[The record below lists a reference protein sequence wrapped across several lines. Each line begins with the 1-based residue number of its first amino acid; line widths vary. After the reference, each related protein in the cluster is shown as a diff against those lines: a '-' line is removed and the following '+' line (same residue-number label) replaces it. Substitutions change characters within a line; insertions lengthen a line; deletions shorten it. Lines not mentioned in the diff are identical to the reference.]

1 MMILS
6 MSDTK
11 LLKITGDVDGEWVV
25 DAELP
30 DGRLVIRPVA
40 YPAVLSAGTGRAL
53 TEQELDG
60 SFRCMRVDSPRTAGV
75 WPFWPGAFL
84 STCRG

>member
-11 LLKITGDVDGEWVV
+11 LLKITGDIDGEWVV

-40 YPAVLSAGTGRAL
+40 YPAVLTAGTGRAL
-53 TEQELDG
+53 TEQELD
-60 SFRCMRVDSPRTAGV
+60 A
-75 WPFWPGAFL
+75 FWAEHEPHMLPADDEG
-84 STCRG
+84 